1 MPPFPVA
8 PTRARWTHSQEGWL
22 YGAVAVTALWL
33 LVISLPHAMSKDE
46 SSEKDAIERSRQAEA
61 SIGAIVGLVFFGSW
75 RMGTADVS
83 KSLWNLISDRGVSP
97 PKVVLNPD

>member
-46 SSEKDAIERSRQAEA
+46 SSEKDAMRSRQAEA
-61 SIGAIVGLVFFGSW
+61 SRGAIVGSFFFGS
-75 RMGTADVS
+75 RRVGTADVS
-83 KSLWNLISDRGVSP
+83 KSLWNLISGRGVSP